1 LSLKP
6 ICDPRDPNDLTHLNE
21 LNDPNIINRPTG
33 KPANGPTE
41 LGVHAAVENQI
52 PDEEPKMRVR
62 VKQFVEEVLN
72 SVSQQVEK
80 EGRIPPEIVEK
91 MRELGLFGLS
101 IPKKYG
107 GLGLSTLDE
116 ILVYEELTKTNAS
129 FRSRIGTS
137 NSIGSMGILYDGT
150 EEQKQKYLSRVASG
164 QWTAAFALTEP
175 DAGSDASN
183 IKASAVL
190 AGDNWVLNGSKV
202 FITNG
207 DCANLITTIA
217 VTDEEKRARGG
228 FTAFIVENDFPGF
241 SAGPPD
247 NKMGLKGSH
256 TNELVFRNCLVPK
269 ENVIGG
275 SEMVGQGFKT
285 AMRVLDKGRLT
296 MGACALGA
304 SQKLLELCVEHVR
317 KMIQSGKSKNDLQS
331 AQFVLA
337 DMATE
342 IHAGRQMLYHAARLR
357 DTGKNVTHEASMVK
371 LFCTEMASRIADK
384 AMDIFGDSGYLKKS
398 QIEMFLRDVRL
409 YRIFEGT
416 SEIQRMVI
424 SRNLLRG

>member
-1 LSLKP
+1 
-6 ICDPRDPNDLTHLNE
+6 
-21 LNDPNIINRPTG
+21 
-33 KPANGPTE
+33 
-41 LGVHAAVENQI
+41 VENQI
-52 PDEEPKMRVR
+52 SDEESKMREK

-72 SVSQQVEK
+72 PVSQQVEK
-80 EGRIPPEIVEK
+80 EGRIPPEIVDK

-116 ILVYEELTKTNAS
+116 ILVYEELTKTNAC

-137 NSIGSMGILYDGT
+137 NSIGSMGILFDGT
-150 EEQKQKYLSRVASG
+150 EAQKQKYLSRVASG

-183 IKASAVL
+183 IKTSAVL
-190 AGDNWVLNGSKV
+190 EGDHWVLNGSKV

-228 FTAFIVENDFPGF
+228 FTAFIIENDFPGF
-241 SAGPPD
+241 SVGPPD
-247 NKMGLKGSH
+247 NKMGLHGSH
-256 TNELVFRNCLVPK
+256 TNELVFRNCVVPK

-304 SQKLLELCVEHVR
+304 SQKLLELSVEHVR

-342 IHAGRQMLYHAARLR
+342 IYGGRQMLYHVARLR

-384 AMDIFGDSGYLKKS
+384 AMDILEDSGYMRKT

-424 SRNLLRG
+424 SRNLLR